1 MPNCNVEFET
11 EIKKQIAASARTIA
25 TVGPSLPT
33 IESLTSEL
41 ADAERAT
48 ERGYFLPDEDERIR
62 TVFAHYL
69 RTRAALISSLDDL
82 RPLVSTSHEI
92 DKRRQLFVFAIGFCS
107 ACMLIRSGRFI
118 VDSFRKNRV
127 VWKKLNEPAPRFGIP
142 KKQFTHIYRSLTSP
156 RNIYNFLSAVKYYE
170 DIRPQLEELADD
182 ETIGPVIQLL
192 REEEPFIETSKRYF
206 AKGRLKYRW
215 HSFLRR
221 HQSGFKNVTFALF
234 KVSGSVIAE
243 MRNHWKRKRVTP
255 GVQRKLSRILE
266 PGDVIITRHD
276 DATTN
281 LFLPGFWPHGAL
293 YIGTVQQ
300 RSELGIQMDEER
312 TARSADPV
320 CVLEARKDG
329 VLFRELSDT
338 LAVDCCVVIR
348 PKLDAG
354 GIRDAITCAV
364 THEGKYYDFEFDFR
378 RSNKL
383 VCTEVIYRAYHGIGH
398 LNFQL
403 TNRSGRVC
411 LSAEDLLDHAVAE
424 DFFEVVAIY
433 GVNGNRFHLGEQA
446 KNALVKS
453 YKKM

>member
-11 EIKKQIAASARTIA
+11 ETKKQIAASARTIA